1 LAIHKVLLVDDEP
14 DILRLAQLSLQAIG
28 RWQVV
33 CCTSGEE
40 ALVVAAREKPDAILM
55 DVMMP
60 HLDGPATLAAL
71 QQDAATRDIPV
82 VFMTATNDPE
92 EQARLIAMGARGV
105 ISKPFAPL
113 SLPERLAAL
122 VAGKS

>member
-1 LAIHKVLLVDDEP
+1 ML
-14 DILRLAQLSLQAIG
+14 
-28 RWQVV
+28 
-33 CCTSGEE
+33 
-40 ALVVAAREKPDAILM
+40 AARERPDAILM

-71 QQDAATRDIPV
+71 RQDPATRDIPV
-82 VFMTATNDPE
+82 VFMTATNDPD
-92 EQARLIAMGARGV
+92 EQERLVALGAKGV

-122 VAGKS
+122 VASKS